1 LFSSATIFRNAGY
14 YWQKTKGIIP
24 MKRLFCILFA
34 ALLLVGCTAKNA
46 PAAPADPTN
55 EPDPTEAPAP
65 VTDTPVPEI
74 VGYGSFAD
82 VLASKLLDGTA
93 NKNLSPISVY
103 LALAMVAEGASGET
117 QEAML
122 ALLGCKTIGELRGI
136 CGAML
141 ETLSID
147 RDGSTLALADSIWM
161 ANDFGGV
168 KVDFNADFMKVLAD
182 VYRSEAHA
190 VDFTDVSTKKQIADW
205 ITEHTRGKIKISEDA
220 LTFDADTLAV
230 LINTVYLKDAWADDF
245 YEGATKSG
253 TFYGLSGEL
262 TVDYMNRTDSASTI
276 VRGDGY
282 LRYSLP
288 LRRIGRMTF
297 ILPDEGVSLGDLLA
311 TPEAL
316 HAVLTGGES
325 IRADVSVKLPKFKF
339 QDRFDLADPLKEL
352 GIAIAFSPNNADF
365 SDMSNVPAC
374 ISKVIQE
381 SYIGV
386 DENGVEAAAYTM
398 VVMDGQTA
406 MPPENLP
413 QIDFH
418 LTRPFLYVIESWDGT
433 VLFIGTIAAPSFE

>member
-1 LFSSATIFRNAGY
+1 MKRLLCILFSS
-14 YWQKTKGIIP
+14 
-24 MKRLFCILFA
+24 
-34 ALLLVGCTAKNA
+34 LLLAACTAKNA
-46 PAAPADPTN
+46 PAAEPDPTKA
-55 EPDPTEAPAP
+55 PDPTEAPAP
-65 VTDTPVPEI
+65 VIDVPVPDI
-74 VGYGSFAD
+74 DGYGSFAD

-103 LALAMVAEGASGET
+103 LALAMVAEGANGET
-117 QEAML
+117 QESML
-122 ALLGCKTIGELRGI
+122 ALLGCTTIEELRGI
-136 CGAML
+136 SGAML
-141 ETLSID
+141 ESLSID
-147 RDGSTLALADSIWM
+147 RDDSTLALADSIWM
-161 ANDFGGV
+161 ANDLGGV

-190 VDFTDVSTKKQIADW
+190 VDFTQQSTKKQIADW
-205 ITEHTRGKIKISEDA
+205 ITEHTRGKIKISGDA
-220 LTFDADTLAV
+220 LNFGPETLAV
-230 LINTVYLKDAWADDF
+230 LINTIYLKDAWRDDF

-262 TVDYMNRTDSASTI
+262 TVDYMNRTDRASAI
-276 VRGDGY
+276 VQGEGF

-288 LRRIGRMTF
+288 LRNIGRMTF

-339 QDRFDLADPLKEL
+339 QDRFDLKEPLKEL
-352 GIAIAFSPNNADF
+352 GIAIAFSNGADL
-365 SDMSNVPAC
+365 SGMSNVPAN
-374 ISKVIQE
+374 ISNVIQE

-398 VVMDGQTA
+398 VIVDGATA
-406 MPPENLP
+406 MPPEDLP
-413 QIDFH
+413 KIDFH

>member
-1 LFSSATIFRNAGY
+1 
-14 YWQKTKGIIP
+14 
-24 MKRLFCILFA
+24 MKRLLCILFA
-34 ALLLVGCTAKNA
+34 ALLLAACTAKNA
-46 PAAPADPTN
+46 PAADPDPTKA
-55 EPDPTEAPAP
+55 PDPTEAPAP
-65 VTDTPVPEI
+65 VIDVPVPD
-74 VGYGSFAD
+74 VDGYGSFAD

-103 LALAMVAEGASGET
+103 LALAMVAEGANGET
-117 QEAML
+117 QESML
-122 ALLGCKTIGELRGI
+122 ALLGCTTIGELRGI
-136 CGAML
+136 SGAML
-141 ETLSID
+141 ESLSID
-147 RDGSTLALADSIWM
+147 RDDSTLALADSIWM

-190 VDFTDVSTKKQIADW
+190 VDFTQQSTKKQIADW

-220 LTFDADTLAV
+220 LNFGPETLAV
-230 LINTVYLKDAWADDF
+230 LINTIYLKDAWAYDF

-282 LRYSLP
+282 LRYSLT
-288 LRRIGRMTF
+288 LRHIGRMTF
-297 ILPDEGVSLGDLLA
+297 ILPDEGVSLSDLLA

-339 QDRFDLADPLKEL
+339 QDRFDLKEPLKEL
-352 GIAIAFSPNNADF
+352 GIAIAFSNGADL
-365 SDMSNVPAC
+365 SGMSNVPAN
-374 ISKVIQE
+374 ISNVIQE

-398 VVMDGQTA
+398 VVADGATM
-406 MPPENLP
+406 MPPQDLP
-413 QIDFH
+413 KIDFH